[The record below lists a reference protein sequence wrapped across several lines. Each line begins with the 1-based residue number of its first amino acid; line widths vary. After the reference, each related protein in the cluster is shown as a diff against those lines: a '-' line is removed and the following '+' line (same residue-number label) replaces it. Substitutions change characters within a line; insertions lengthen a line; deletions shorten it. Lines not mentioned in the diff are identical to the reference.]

1 MIKVTF
7 EADYDYEILNFIG
20 SLARLESKTEL
31 CGQTYDN
38 CSLAGTEHDLCDS
51 PTATRRP
58 DKPDNDLI
66 SEYEKLNTEPTK
78 YCFCKRKGI

>member
-51 PTATRRP
+51 QTCSQDMDEAARG
-58 DKPDNDLI
+58 L
-66 SEYEKLNTEPTK
+66 
-78 YCFCKRKGI
+78 

>member
-7 EADYDYEILNFIG
+7 EADHDYEILNFIQ
-20 SLARLESKTEL
+20 SLARLESRSKPEL

-51 PTATRRP
+51 PICSPDMDESTRG
-58 DKPDNDLI
+58 L
-66 SEYEKLNTEPTK
+66 
-78 YCFCKRKGI
+78 